1 LFNAT
6 SSILGGVYY
15 PVTILPGWMQFF
27 ASLIPVTYALRA
39 MRLAL
44 LQGAPLRELFSDI
57 LVLVIF
63 SLVLLPASL
72 LAFRYAV
79 RRAKADGSLS
89 HF

>member
-1 LFNAT
+1 
-6 SSILGGVYY
+6 
-15 PVTILPGWMQFF
+15 
-27 ASLIPVTYALRA
+27 